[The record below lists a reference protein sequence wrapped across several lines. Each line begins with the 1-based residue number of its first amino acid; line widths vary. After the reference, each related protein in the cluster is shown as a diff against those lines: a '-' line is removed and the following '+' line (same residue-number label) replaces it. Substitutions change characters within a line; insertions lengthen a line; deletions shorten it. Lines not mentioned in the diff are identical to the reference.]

1 MQKEILID
9 ASQQKQTR
17 VAIKSDSGVEE
28 YEYENEQKKQLKG
41 NIYLGRVSRIEPS
54 LQAAFVDFGNER
66 HGFLAFNDIQTQY
79 YQIPLSDKEAILR
92 EEEEVRKQLLEE
104 TKDLSPNEIN
114 NADGE
119 ENPEE
124 SIESSE
130 DENEGEGEGEGE
142 GENSNEKNENEEQS
156 EIASSDEFVNSE
168 SEYEKKISD
177 IRARR
182 KFKRYR
188 IQEVIKPGQVIL
200 LQIVKEERGKKG
212 AALTTFLSLAGKYIV
227 LMPNTAKGGGISK
240 KIFNSQDR
248 KSIRGIINQLEIPET
263 MGLIVRTAG
272 AKKTQNEIK
281 NDLDILIQVW
291 EEIRQ
296 KTITSNAPTLIH
308 EEGDVIYRTIRDFF
322 SNDITEVI
330 IDGEAGYDK
339 AKKYAGI
346 IAKEQVK
353 KIKKYRGKV
362 PLFHSKGIEKYL
374 NDIFEPRITL
384 KSGGYLII
392 NQTEALVA
400 IDINSGKSTKERN
413 IEKTALTTN
422 IESAM
427 EIARQAKLRDLAGLI
442 VIDFIDMENY
452 SNRRLVEKKL
462 KESLRTDKARVQV
475 GKISSFGLLEMTR
488 QRLRESSIQWRTILS
503 VESFSQK
510 ILKLIEEKIFSLPKV
525 KTVSVDLP
533 KKIIDYIKINM
544 HEEVSFFEKKFKFKI
559 DFVINADFLSG
570 DYKIVFK
577 NVKNIEIEEIKNEPE
592 TSVEES
598 VRPARIVLEESED
611 SESTEKKPFHK
622 KKFFNKKRKFFKKR
636 GFKKESGNDK
646 EVASDKE
653 VSGGKEVA

>member
-114 NADGE
+114 NAGEEENNSDVE

-124 SIESSE
+124 NTDSPE
-130 DENEGEGEGEGE
+130 D
-142 GENSNEKNENEEQS
+142 ENSNESSENEEQN
-156 EIASSDEFVNSE
+156 EITSSDEFANSE

-188 IQEVIKPGQVIL
+188 IQEVIKPGQIIL

-240 KIFNSQDR
+240 KIFSSQDR
-248 KSIRGIINQLEIPET
+248 KSIRGIINQLKIPET

-339 AKKYAGI
+339 AKKYAGV

-452 SNRRLVEKKL
+452 SNRKLVEKKL

-533 KKIIDYIKINM
+533 KKIIDYIKTNM

-577 NVKNIEIEEIKNEPE
+577 NIKNIEIEEIKNEPD

-598 VRPARIVLEESED
+598 VRPVRVVVEESED
-611 SESTEKKPFHK
+611 SESPEKKPFRK

-636 GFKKESGNDK
+636 GFKKEPGNDK
-646 EVASDKE
+646 EIANDKE
-653 VSGGKEVA
+653 ASGGKEVA